1 MTDGGRTMGSAVRAS
16 KIGLTLERVCE
27 RYHARGT
34 ESTNKI
40 SVVKPANLNESM
52 NGVKSK
58 FCKVSIIP

>member
-1 MTDGGRTMGSAVRAS
+1 MTDGGRTIGSAVRAS
-16 KIGLTLERVCE
+16 KTGFTLERVCE
-27 RYHARGT
+27 RYHASGT

-40 SVVKPANLNESM
+40 SVVNPANLNESR